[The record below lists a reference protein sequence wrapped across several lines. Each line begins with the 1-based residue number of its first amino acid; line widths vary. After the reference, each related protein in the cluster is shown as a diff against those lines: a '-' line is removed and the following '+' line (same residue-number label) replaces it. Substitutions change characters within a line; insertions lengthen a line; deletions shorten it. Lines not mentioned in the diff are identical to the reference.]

1 MSITIREAYENF
13 YEPTRPRLTAKTI
26 ERYRLEVLRWE
37 RHTPNPKINEITTQ
51 TFHAYRASCL
61 ASGLKASTI
70 ETGIRTVLQILRL
83 CGPEMERREGLGLIP
98 KVPYVGRPLRQNAP
112 FRPTPTVPELRL
124 AYAMAG
130 SLHWPPRVNTALF
143 WRAWFG
149 LSFVSA
155 ARLSDLL
162 HLPATARQGDL
173 LTLTAHK
180 TDKALIV
187 PLPGWLVEVLEQ
199 LPPLGDRMFPCKLL
213 PCFIRREM
221 AALSSKIGIQAI
233 TPHGIRRASITEWS
247 KVNDDCGKII
257 HGVGLGIRDRYV
269 DRLSLLRSQ
278 VNSLPDLSR
287 VQ

>member
-1 MSITIREAYENF
+1 MSITIRTAYEQF
-13 YEPTRPRLTAKTI
+13 YEPTRPQLSPRTI

-37 RHTPNPKINEITTQ
+37 RYTPNPNIDQITTQ
-51 TFHAYRASCL
+51 TFHSYRAACL
-61 ASGLKASTI
+61 AAGLKANTI

-83 CGPEMERREGLGLIP
+83 CGPEMERREGLGLIQR
-98 KVPYVGRPLRQNAP
+98 VPYVGRQLRQNTP
-112 FRPTPTVPELRL
+112 FRPTPTVSELRL

-143 WRAWFG
+143 WRAWLG
-149 LSFVSA
+149 LSFVSGI
-155 ARLSDLL
+155 RLSDMLN
-162 HLPATARQGDL
+162 LPFTARQGDL
-173 LTLTAHK
+173 LTLTAQK

-187 PLPGWLVEVLEQ
+187 PLPGWLVEVLDQ
-199 LPPLGDRMFPCKLL
+199 LPPLGERLMPCKRL

-221 AALSSKIGIQAI
+221 AKLSERIGIPTI
-233 TPHGIRRASITEWS
+233 TPHGLRRASITEWS
-247 KVNDDCGKII
+247 KINDDCGKII

-269 DRLSLLRSQ
+269 DRLSLLRSH